1 MMSVLTIVTFVIAVL
16 ALVGVVAIYII
27 YIYEDNCCVDISYVR
42 DLKVSSHDLQDENCK
57 LRINNNELEDRLVKL
72 HKAYASKVCS
82 IMEYKIINDKLESEN
97 TALKLKINE
106 MEESRRATLEHN
118 AYLSK
123 EAIRLSEENKKLKK
137 RQTEAVKYLVD
148 GLRSR
153 MNNVMTS
160 AYVESTMSYE
170 RGSFVAYRRALDEIN
185 YLKAKYESEDK
196 TCSD

>member
-1 MMSVLTIVTFVIAVL
+1 MTVELIIAAIALGVGVGTFVGLCIHIGCSKDSPIKECSIDYL
-16 ALVGVVAIYII
+16 KTENNRLQLR
-27 YIYEDNCCVDISYVR
+27 NR
-42 DLKVSSHDLQDENCK
+42 DLQYEVVRFKSL
-57 LRINNNELEDRLVKL
+57 NNDVASQNVYYREKNNKLED
-72 HKAYASKVCS
+72 
-82 IMEYKIINDKLESEN
+82 EN

-123 EAIRLSEENKKLKK
+123 EATRLSEENKKLKK

-153 MNNVMTS
+153 MNNLMTP
-160 AYVESTMSYE
+160 AFVESTMNYE
-170 RGSFVAYRRALDEIN
+170 RGSFVAYRRALDEID